1 MSIHKTL
8 RPASMLVALV
18 MLLSTVACA
27 QPKSLGEAASPQRH
41 TQWLDRPWELRYVLY
56 VDKNWGL
63 SKALA
68 SRLQDKEGPD
78 EQDRRWQTIFDPT
91 HFLPSREKWASPG
104 QGLSVIVIEFERD
117 GNVSSPHMYGA
128 PLRGRFDRL
137 MYVSLGAGMPE
148 QPRFNLGIWFLGLG
162 DASTHWAPALCDA
175 GDMPSPF
182 SQSDTSYLYGPR
194 FSIGP
199 ARPTFGCREW
209 AHQLGDP
216 GRPYIDVTSYIPRR
230 LDPDGSGT
238 YIRDSIGWAR
248 FSDPKKPIIGK
259 HENDWYCLHECPND
273 DKPGLITDIT
283 AWAKKQGWPAPKPP
297 TRIPV
302 FPDPPAKSGGYPR

>member
-91 HFLPSREKWASPG
+91 HFLPSREKWASPP
-104 QGLSVIVIEFERD
+104 EFD
-117 GNVSSPHMYGA
+117 TKMPI
-128 PLRGRFDRL
+128 LRFWRSRFH
-137 MYVSLGAGMPE
+137 VN
-148 QPRFNLGIWFLGLG
+148 QRF
-162 DASTHWAPALCDA
+162 THTLAEIL
-175 GDMPSPF
+175 
-182 SQSDTSYLYGPR
+182 
-194 FSIGP
+194 
-199 ARPTFGCREW
+199 
-209 AHQLGDP
+209 
-216 GRPYIDVTSYIPRR
+216 
-230 LDPDGSGT
+230 
-238 YIRDSIGWAR
+238 
-248 FSDPKKPIIGK
+248 
-259 HENDWYCLHECPND
+259 
-273 DKPGLITDIT
+273 
-283 AWAKKQGWPAPKPP
+283 
-297 TRIPV
+297 
-302 FPDPPAKSGGYPR
+302 